1 MNENTSKHVPGLK
14 EAYHLTKKQEAVLN
28 FIQGYTEKNGCSP
41 SQAEI
46 QRHFGYK
53 SPNSVEGYLRAL
65 RKSGV
70 ISSTPGKARNILI
83 NQVNPELKI
92 ERVKIIGKVAAGTPT
107 DSAENVEC
115 SISFSQNAF
124 DAHVDYFIRV
134 TGYSKIGRA
143 HV

>member
-70 ISSTPGKARNILI
+70 ISSTPGKAAIFSSIRSTLSS
-83 NQVNPELKI
+83 
-92 ERVKIIGKVAAGTPT
+92 RS
-107 DSAENVEC
+107 SA
-115 SISFSQNAF
+115 
-124 DAHVDYFIRV
+124 
-134 TGYSKIGRA
+134 SKSSAR
-143 HV
+143 